1 MKRALALALIATLLV
16 GCGSADGKTEANDG
30 KNIELN
36 IMHFATKEAA
46 KTDPKAAA
54 VQKQLTKY
62 MEQNKEVKLNI
73 TEMSHDD
80 YQMKIQQLAAADS
93 MPDVFMLKGAWVDTF
108 RENNLIA
115 DVSSYIDSYEYK
127 DMYYDGI
134 FKIATRGNEIFG
146 VPYEGNAS
154 TTYVYYNKEMWKDI
168 GFDTFPDNWND
179 VFVAIDKFKEKGIT
193 PFGLGN
199 KDKWPYES
207 CVLSTLGNRFTG
219 PEWTESIIAK
229 DGKAKFTDPEFVAAL
244 QLTSDLAKAG
254 AFNPDMNSVDNNM
267 TQSQFI
273 NGNVSAIIEGYWA
286 KSTILNSG
294 SEEFVKNVGIAP
306 LPQPENAKGSINSAA
321 GGAGWFFAINGKL
334 EGEKKDQAAE
344 LILNLCG
351 KEYAEYITGVGG
363 EIGPCKVEVDT
374 SKFDP
379 LTQEYLELTNTYEI
393 VPVYD
398 VWMSPEVID
407 VMNTSLQGVLGGIST
422 PEEAAEAMQQALEE

>member
-1 MKRALALALIATLLV
+1 MKKVLLLALISSLLV
-16 GCGSADGKTEANDG
+16 GCSSSDKNEQTNAGSDT
-30 KNIELN
+30 ELN

-54 VQKQLTKY
+54 IQKQLDKF
-62 MEQNKEVKLNI
+62 MEENKDIELNI

-115 DVSSYIDSYEYK
+115 DVSSYIDEYEYK

-134 FKIATRGNEIFG
+134 FKIATRDDEIFG
-146 VPYEGNAS
+146 VPYEGNTS
-154 TTYVYYNKEMWKDI
+154 TTYVYYNKEMWKSI
-168 GFDTFPDNWND
+168 GFESFPDNWDD
-179 VFVAIDKFKEKGIT
+179 VFVAIEKFKEKGIT

-219 PEWTESIIAK
+219 PEWTQSIIAK

-254 AFNPDMNSVDNNM
+254 AFNEDMNSVDNNM
-267 TQSQFI
+267 TQSLFI
-273 NGNVSAIIEGYWA
+273 NNKVSAIIEGYWA
-286 KSTILNSG
+286 KATILANG
-294 SEEFVKNVGIAP
+294 SEEFIKNVGIAP
-306 LPQPENAKGSINSAA
+306 LPQPKNAKGSINSAS
-321 GGAGWFFAINGKL
+321 GGAGWFFAINGQL
-334 EGEKKDQAAE
+334 EGEKKDKAAE

-351 KEYAEYITGVGG
+351 KEYAEYITGTGG
-363 EIGPCKVEVDT
+363 EIGPCKVDVDT
-374 SKFDP
+374 SKFDS
-379 LTQEYLELTNTYEI
+379 LTQDYLALTNTYEI

-398 VWMSPEVID
+398 VWMTPEVIE
-407 VMNTSLQGVLGGIST
+407 VMNTSLQGILGGMLT
-422 PEEAAEAMQQALEE
+422 PEDAAKAMQQALEE